1 MYKQIFTFDGTPYLL
16 EADEYGCPLASQ
28 LKEYDIEDFTDKVPD
43 SNLYWPIYFDE
54 DTSEW
59 VGTDKAEFEKNNK
72 PVEQELSAKDL
83 LIGELTAKSAAQEEE
98 IKTLKAITGDLSIIL
113 AEIKGE
119 MSDELQRS

>member
-16 EADEYGCPLASQ
+16 EADEYGRPLTSQ
-28 LKEYDIEDFTDKVPD
+28 LKEYGIENFTDKVPD

-59 VGTDKAEFEKNNK
+59 VGTDKEEFKKNNK
-72 PVEQELSAKDL
+72 PAENELSPKDV
-83 LIGELTAKSAAQEEE
+83 LIGELTAQIAVQNEE
-98 IKTLKAITGDLSIIL
+98 LKQLKVITGDLSINL

-119 MSDELQRS
+119 ISDEL